1 MTSDERPSVPAAVK
15 VLDGVVAGACAA
27 AVALFVFGPFRTVAG
42 ESAISIRWTH
52 LLFGAAALVIVR
64 HAARPSPNIIATWR
78 SWCSA
83 LSARPAL
90 ADALLAFSL
99 TRPFVLLIGFLAV
112 ATFGLVAGA
121 PASSPRTILRELPSR
136 FDANW
141 YAGIAAEGYEWQGRF
156 DRQQNFAFFPAF
168 PMTMKAVGVV
178 TGAHADGISRDRRI
192 TRFTWA
198 GLLVALSSFVA
209 AAWYFSSIARDFLP
223 PERARMA
230 VVLIAAYPFAL
241 FFSAAY
247 TESLFLLVTLG
258 AWWHFRRHE
267 LVRAALFGL
276 VAGLTRPNGCF
287 LSVPLGLIALG
298 FADVPDTHAQ
308 TPGKPSPGVLRR
320 LVVAA
325 MPGIG
330 MLIYTVY
337 LYSNTGVWFAWARVQ
352 VAWGRGLSGGGASS
366 TADFVGRTS
375 SVCRRSSIHRLQRHR
390 PCLCY
395 RAHLA
400 RVAEAGA
407 GVDGVRP
414 DQRRPALYFGWV
426 TVARAHELDT
436 VPAVP
441 GPRRGASVPGV
452 AGRCRQLWFAA
463 RVLRGLVLYMAGPVL
478 TIWKPADFRRPFGPN
493 ARLIG

>member
-1 MTSDERPSVPAAVK
+1 MTSDERPSVPPAVK
-15 VLDGVVAGACAA
+15 VLDGVVAGACAV
-27 AVALFVFGPFRTVAG
+27 AVALFGFGPFRTVAG
-42 ESAISIRWTH
+42 ETAISIRWTH
-52 LLFGAAALVIVR
+52 LIFVAAALAIVR
-64 HAARPSPNIIATWR
+64 HAARPSPNIVATWR

-99 TRPFVLLIGFLAV
+99 TRPIVLLIGFLAV

-141 YAGIAAEGYEWQGRF
+141 YAGIAAEGYEWQGRL

-168 PMTMKAVGVV
+168 PVTMKAVGVV
-178 TGAHADGISRDRRI
+178 TGAYADGISRDRRI

-198 GLLVALSSFVA
+198 GLLVALFSFVA
-209 AAWYFSSIARDFLP
+209 AAWYFSSIARDFLQ

-267 LVRAALFGL
+267 LVRAALFGF

-298 FADVPDTHAQ
+298 FADVPDSHTQ
-308 TPGKPSPGVLRR
+308 TPGKPSAGVLRR

-366 TADFVGRTS
+366 TADLSGGLLQFAADHPYTAFNAIGLAFATVLIWPVWRRLGLAWTAYVLINVGPPLISGGLLSLGRMS
-375 SVCRRSSIHRLQRHR
+375 STLFPLFLALAAVLPS
-390 PCLCY
+390 
-395 RAHLA
+395 RA
-400 RVAEAGA
+400 
-407 GVDGVRP
+407 
-414 DQRRPALYFGWV
+414 W
-426 TVARAHELDT
+426 
-436 VPAVP
+436 PAVAVSF
-441 GPRRGASVPGV
+441 GLLQGF
-452 AGRCRQLWFAA
+452 FAA
-463 RVLRGLVLYMAGPVL
+463 LFYTWRDLY
-478 TIWKPADFRRPFGPN
+478 
-493 ARLIG
+493 